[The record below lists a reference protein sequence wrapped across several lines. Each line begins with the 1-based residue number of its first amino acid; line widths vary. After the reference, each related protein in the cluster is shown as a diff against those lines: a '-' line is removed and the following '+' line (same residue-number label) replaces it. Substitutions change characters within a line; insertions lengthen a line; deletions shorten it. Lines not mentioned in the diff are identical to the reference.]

1 VYVRGVKKT
10 LTIAGAVVVFLAGAT
25 CARTISASAADTPRA
40 HTDGVVGVGNH
51 SARIYGENRYAT
63 SVAVVQTEYA
73 ENPAPVVYLASGED
87 YPDALGLAGLKLRGP
102 LLLTKPN
109 ELPAIVRDEI
119 AELHPC
125 SIAII
130 GGPHAVS
137 DAVALQ
143 ADAFTDETSC
153 GKD

>member
-1 VYVRGVKKT
+1 MKKT
-10 LTIAGAVVVFLAGAT
+10 LTIAFTVVVFLAGAT
-25 CARTISASAADTPRA
+25 CAATIPASAADAPRA
-40 HTDGVVGVGNH
+40 HTGNVVGVGDH
-51 SARIYGENRYAT
+51 SARIYGLDRYAT

-87 YPDALGLAGLKLRGP
+87 FPDALSLAGLKLRGP

-109 ELPAIVRDEI
+109 ELPAMVRDEI

-125 SIAII
+125 MITII

-143 ADAFTDETSC
+143 ADALTDETSC